1 MFPHTP
7 QVKNLEIKEKK
18 LSPSS
23 QESRF
28 SKVEASL
35 SSSAKVKARWF
46 MTLRCNRP
54 CQST

>member
-1 MFPHTP
+1 MFPHT

-18 LSPSS
+18 LSLSS
-23 QESRF
+23 QEFRF

-46 MTLRCNRP
+46 MTLQCNRP